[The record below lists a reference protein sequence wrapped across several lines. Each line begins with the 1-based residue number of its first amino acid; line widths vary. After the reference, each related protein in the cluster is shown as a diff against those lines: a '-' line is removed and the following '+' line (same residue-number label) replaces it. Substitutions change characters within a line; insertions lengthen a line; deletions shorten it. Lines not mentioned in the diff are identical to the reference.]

1 MKDKI
6 IFENINKVKTNTLV
20 TIIKKSPT
28 IRQEDGNNYYIF
40 CNKCN
45 TILGFE
51 LKHLINEKDENTKSS
66 NEYNCY
72 LLKKNIK
79 ERNNKNIIINL
90 ISFKESLL
98 KSIKEELNTI
108 FNEIKNINI
117 KIHLTPLKKENFE
130 NFSQFYKKSEFD
142 FTFIIHK
149 MEGRIFLL
157 GNNGYFNAVENCLIK
172 KQNSN
177 LFFILISNEI
187 EDNKNKNIIEEL
199 IYKGGEERL
208 EKYYKNDRII
218 FIDNFEIKNDI
229 NKKKEWFIGKIKE
242 IFGNENNDYN
252 NINKYYIQSE
262 RNVYVVDKR
271 KIDNMIEYLSNK
283 DNKRHSGGCFS

>member
-1 MKDKI
+1 MKENI
-6 IFENINKVKTNTLV
+6 LFENINKVKTNTLI
-20 TIIKKSPT
+20 TLTKKSMT
-28 IRQEDGNNYYIF
+28 NTEDSNNYYIF

-51 LKHLINEKDENTKSS
+51 LKHITNEKDENENDNKDS

-72 LLKKNIK
+72 FLKKNIK
-79 ERNNKNIIINL
+79 ERKNKNININL
-90 ISFKESLL
+90 ISFKENLL
-98 KSIKEELNTI
+98 NSIKEELNKI
-108 FNEIKNINI
+108 FNQIKNINI
-117 KIHLTPLKKENFE
+117 KINLTPLTKQNFE
-130 NFSQFYKKSEFD
+130 DFSQFYKKNQFD

-177 LFFILISNEI
+177 LFFVLLSNEVD
-187 EDNKNKNIIEEL
+187 DNENKKIIEEL

-218 FIDNFEIKNDI
+218 FIDNYEIKQDI
-229 NKKKEWFIGKIKE
+229 NKKKEWFIDKIKD
-242 IFGNENNDYN
+242 IYGNENNN

-262 RNVYVVDKR
+262 RNAYVVDKR
-271 KIDNMIEYLSNK
+271 KIDNMIEYLNNQDK
-283 DNKRHSGGCFS
+283 KGHSGCFS